1 MLLDIFACALALAAV
16 VLGALAWTISLR
28 LKLETELR
36 HATTQ
41 SNLSRLAAK
50 QTTLHENFSAMK
62 STSAPKLAAEV
73 AELSDAVARLAKT
86 QQRFAG
92 KYYAE
97 GGPAARSNNQP
108 DIDDELAAELALQNA
123 APVAPGRT

>member
-1 MLLDIFACALALAAV
+1 MLLDIFACALALGAA
-16 VLGALAWTISLR
+16 ALAALVWTISLR
-28 LKLETELR
+28 LKLETESHR
-36 HATTQ
+36 ATTQ
-41 SNLSRLAAK
+41 SNIARLAAK
-50 QTTLHENFSAMK
+50 LEQLSAKFSEMK

-97 GGPAARSNNQP
+97 GKRSEPNQNGV
-108 DIDDELAAELALQNA
+108 DDDELAAELALQS
-123 APVAPGRT
+123 APPVRPGG

>member
-1 MLLDIFACALALAAV
+1 MLLDIFACALALAAA
-16 VLGALAWTISLR
+16 VLAALVWSTSLR
-28 LKLETELR
+28 LRLETESHR
-36 HATTQ
+36 ATTQ
-41 SNLSRLAAK
+41 SNIARCAAK
-50 QTTLHENFSAMK
+50 LEALNTSVSSLK

-97 GGPAARSNNQP
+97 KPANSGGGAQL
-108 DIDDELAAELALQNA
+108 DIVDEELAAELALQS
-123 APVAPGRT
+123 APPVRPGS